1 MLRQIDRKKVRRRVR
16 YRIRKKIDG
25 TAKRP
30 RLAIFRSAKHIY
42 AQAIDDTTGRTLAA
56 ASTQDSSLKTENPT
70 GSSIEAAKQVGGLI
84 AQKLKEVGVSSVVF
98 DRGGYVY
105 HGRIKALADAVREGG
120 FQF

>member
-1 MLRQIDRKKVRRRVR
+1 MHTQIDRKKVRRRVR

-30 RLAIFRSAKHIY
+30 RLAVFRSAKHIY

-56 ASTQDSSLKTENPT
+56 ASTQDSSLKTEIPN
-70 GSSIEAAKQVGGLI
+70 GSSIEAAKRVGGLI
-84 AQKLKEVGVSSVVF
+84 AQKLKDVGVATVVF

>member
-1 MLRQIDRKKVRRRVR
+1 MHTQIDRKKVRRRVR

-25 TAKRP
+25 TANRP

-56 ASTQDSSLKTENPT
+56 ASTQDSSLKTEIPN
-70 GSSIEAAKQVGGLI
+70 GSSVEAAKRVGGLI
-84 AQKLKEVGVSSVVF
+84 AQKLKDVGVASVVF